1 MYIYILTC
9 HKQTFSVQSYFWIY
23 IYIFGHMGWTYV
35 PIACSP
41 YVQHISPSSVPSSV
55 QTPSNVKTPLKPYH
69 PKTLIPILTRTLK
82 IAALGWHGCHYFGML
97 LLLFINAFNRIFTI
111 RRLNESEK
119 LQYWSMRNQSWIHQ
133 QAKLGLCRKLWYAD
147 LTQTNT

>member
-1 MYIYILTC
+1 
-9 HKQTFSVQSYFWIY
+9 
-23 IYIFGHMGWTYV
+23 MGWTYV

-41 YVQHISPSSVPSSV
+41 YVQPICPSPVPSPVPSSV

-69 PKTLIPILTRTLK
+69 PKTPIPILTRTLK

-119 LQYWSMRNQSWIHQ
+119 LT
-133 QAKLGLCRKLWYAD
+133 C
-147 LTQTNT
+147 